1 MSNGRRLTA
10 RGRERRDELLVYAT
24 RRFAENGF
32 HPTSVSDIVDGIG
45 VGKGVFYW
53 YFPSKDD
60 LFLEILRD
68 ALFDLRRS
76 QQAALADAED
86 PLQRIELGIRASLA
100 WSADNRE
107 ILKLVMFAWS
117 EENFASALRK
127 GRRVATADTA
137 RHVQD
142 AIDQGLIPAG
152 DATTLATAIRG
163 VTEELARVHLAD
175 GDRCLDDAVVTTAVR
190 MCLGGLSASG
200 ADRAE
205 VG

>member
-10 RGRERRDELLVYAT
+10 RGRERRDELVAYAT

-32 HPTSVSDIVDGIG
+32 HPTSVSDIVDGVG

-68 ALFDLRRS
+68 ALLDLRRC
-76 QQAALADAED
+76 QQAALAGADD
-86 PLQRIELGIRASLA
+86 PLKRIELGIRASLA
-100 WSADNRE
+100 WSADHRE

-117 EENFASALRK
+117 EENFASALKK

-142 AIDQGLIPAG
+142 AIDEGLIPEG
-152 DATTLATAIRG
+152 DARALATSIRG
-163 VTEELARVHLAD
+163 VTEELSRVHLVD
-175 GDRCLDDAVVTTAVR
+175 GDELDETVVATAVR

-205 VG
+205 AR